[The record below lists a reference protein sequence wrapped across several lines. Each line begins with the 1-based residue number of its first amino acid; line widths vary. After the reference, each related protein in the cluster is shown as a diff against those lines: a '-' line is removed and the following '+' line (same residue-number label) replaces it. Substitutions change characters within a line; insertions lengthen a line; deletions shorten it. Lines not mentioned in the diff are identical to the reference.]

1 MRKLFFLVLSL
12 ISINLISQE
21 DNSDSIVRA
30 DRIKYHYFGIQ
41 ANLLLQ
47 QFLNF
52 NSSSINSNP
61 YLFSYSFNFKQNG
74 NGMVLGTGLSVSNN
88 FSNDGVVETSDD
100 RINTAARIGIEKKFY
115 QEEKFIPFVG
125 FEVGLGYS
133 EQKLKTKLVQT
144 INNPQTD
151 TKTTK
156 FFFGPAIRGGLLYSL
171 NKYVKIGTEF
181 YFNFQVSINK
191 SKTVVTTGTDPPSG
205 TNTSSLP
212 INFGIQAPTALFL
225 IYRF

>member
-1 MRKLFFLVLSL
+1 MRKIFFLCLCV
-12 ISINLISQE
+12 ISINVFSQ
-21 DNSDSIVRA
+21 DNTDSIVRSY
-30 DRIKYHYFGIQ
+30 RTKYHYVGVQ
-41 ANLLLQ
+41 VNLLLQ

-61 YLFSYSFNFKQNG
+61 YLFSYSFNYKQNG
-74 NGMVLGTGLSVSNN
+74 NGIVLGTGLSVSNN

-100 RINTAARIGIEKKFY
+100 RINVCGRIGFEKKFY
-115 QEEKFIPFVG
+115 QEERFIPFIG
-125 FEVGLGYS
+125 LEVGLGYTQ
-133 EQKLKTKLVQT
+133 QKLNTKLVQT
-144 INNPQTD
+144 INNPETD

-191 SKTVVTTGTDPPSG
+191 TSTVITSGTQPPSG
-205 TNTSSLP
+205 TITSSLP
-212 INFGIQAPTALFL
+212 LNFGLQAPTALFL